1 MASVSA
7 SASKPVQE
15 DAYAST
21 LENRDEDEALEFIV
35 YSCRQVTVYKIPPRT
50 PQGHRAENWKDVL
63 WTGKLQVA
71 SKGRKCSIRL
81 VDRQTGN
88 LFAACPLPE
97 KHEEAVE
104 RAVDSSRYFVVRLDN
119 GKGRRAYVGVSFA
132 DRNDAFD
139 FTCALNDEERRRQFA
154 RTDPADAE
162 AASRT
167 APSGVERDFRLA
179 EGEKIHVNIPGITC
193 KSRAKSLQAYAET
206 TSAESQ
212 TASPFSGLLPP
223 PPENTS
229 REGQEPAGYRLEGSG
244 ISSDSFSFEFTDFQ
258 RGE

>member
-139 FTCALNDEERRRQFA
+139 FTCALNDEER
-154 RTDPADAE
+154 
-162 AASRT
+162 
-167 APSGVERDFRLA
+167 
-179 EGEKIHVNIPGITC
+179 
-193 KSRAKSLQAYAET
+193 AKSLQAYAET